1 MFDEPFAYKQINATV
16 EFAAR
21 YKFDPVTWRKFD
33 DETAEAYKQKNM
45 TAVMVACGRYKK
57 SCLKTTNKK

>member
-21 YKFDPVTWRKFD
+21 GKFEPVSWRLFV
-33 DETAEAYKQKNM
+33 EESSNAYHKQNM
-45 TAVMVACGRYKK
+45 TDVLVACGRYKK
-57 SCLKTTNKK
+57 SCLKTTSKK